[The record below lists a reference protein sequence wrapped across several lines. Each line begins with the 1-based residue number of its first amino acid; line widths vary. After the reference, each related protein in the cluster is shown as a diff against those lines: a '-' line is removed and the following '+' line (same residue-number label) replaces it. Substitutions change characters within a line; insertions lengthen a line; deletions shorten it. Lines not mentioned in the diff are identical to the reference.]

1 MQRKKTVSSMAMSIS
16 GNGSQWVDIG
26 LEMDLFIPAVPLVIE
41 RTEKYSF
48 PFGDA
53 AVTQIG
59 LPDIY
64 IVYGDIIFKRSRL
77 HFRAFDVPEMVEL
90 HFALSGGGTLYNA
103 INNKKYSFAPLMQNM
118 IYMPYLDG
126 TGDYRSHENYR
137 FFEVHFTKER
147 FLSLAKDCGPVLQ
160 LFADDIAAG
169 RYAQLAEEN
178 LPMSFAMH
186 HCIQS
191 MINCTY
197 TGGLK
202 LLFLQSKCIELL
214 VLQAEAFEQSVHKR
228 QSSVLKSAHDKEC
241 IYNARAY
248 LLRHAD
254 APPSLSELAK
264 LSGTN
269 EFKLKKGFRELFHN
283 SVFGYLNDY
292 RLSRARELLS
302 SGSTIKQVA
311 GDLGYSSVQHFSTAF
326 KKKYG
331 VTPGRLQE

>member
-1 MQRKKTVSSMAMSIS
+1 MAMSIS

-26 LEMDLFIPAVPLVIE
+26 HEMNLFIPPVPLVIE

-53 AVTQIG
+53 SVTQIG

-64 IVYGDIIFKRSRL
+64 IVYGDVIFKRSQL
-77 HFRAFDVPEMVEL
+77 HFRAFDMPEMVEL
-90 HFALSGGGTLYNA
+90 HFALSGGGTMYNA
-103 INNKKYSFAPLMQNM
+103 INKKKYSFDPLMQNM
-118 IYMPYLDG
+118 IYMPCLEG
-126 TGDYRSHENYR
+126 TGEYLSHENYR

-147 FLSLAKDCGPVLQ
+147 FLSLANDCGPALQ

-169 RYAQLAEEN
+169 HYTQLAEEN

-186 HCIQS
+186 DCIRS

-214 VLQAEAFEQSVHKR
+214 VLQAEAFEQSVYKKN
-228 QSSVLKSAHDKEC
+228 SSVLKSAHDKEC
-241 IYNARAY
+241 IYNAKDY
-248 LLRHAD
+248 LIHHAD

-264 LSGTN
+264 LSGIN

-302 SGSTIKQVA
+302 AGSTIKQVA
-311 GDLGYSSVQHFSTAF
+311 EEAGYSSVQHFTTAF

-331 VTPGRLQE
+331 LTPGRLKG